1 MPAADRRKGVLL
13 STLDILIEAAVARIT
28 LNRPDKRNA
37 INDEMRAELTGA
49 FARFDA
55 DPSVRVV
62 VLTGAGPALCA
73 GGDLSAVMIPP
84 DPIRSRAVEPL
95 DQFTKPIIAAI
106 NGLAYGGG
114 LELALACDIRLA
126 STTARFALPEVRIG
140 SMPGS
145 GGTQR
150 LPAVIGPT
158 LAAQM
163 ILTGEPIDAARALA
177 AGLVSE
183 LAEPE
188 NLLATATARAL
199 TIAANAPL
207 AVIAAKRALRVAAGM
222 HDPANLDFERRLFNE
237 LALTDDRNEGRLA
250 FREKRAPVF
259 KGK

>member
-1 MPAADRRKGVLL
+1 L
-13 STLDILIEAAVARIT
+13 STLDIKVDGAVARVT

-37 INDEMRAELTGA
+37 INDEMRAELTDA

-55 DPSVRVV
+55 DPAARVV
-62 VLTGAGPALCA
+62 VVTGAGPAFCA
-73 GGDLSAVMIPP
+73 GGDLSAAMIPP
-84 DPIRSRAVEPL
+84 DPTRERIVEPL
-95 DQFTKPIIAAI
+95 DRFAKPVIAAI

-114 LELALACDIRLA
+114 LELALACDIRIA
-126 STTARFALPEVRIG
+126 VTTARFALPEVRIG

-150 LPAVIGPT
+150 LPAVVGPT

-163 ILTGEPIDAARALA
+163 ILSGEPIDAARALT

-183 LAEPE
+183 LCEPDQLFE
-188 NLLATATARAL
+188 VVMARAA
-199 TIAANAPL
+199 TIARNAPL
-207 AVIAAKRALRVAAGM
+207 ALIAAKRALRAAGGM
-222 HDPANLDFERRLFNE
+222 HDVERLDFERKLFNE
-237 LALTDDRNEGRLA
+237 LALTEDRNEGRLA

>member
-1 MPAADRRKGVLL
+1 L
-13 STLDILIEAAVARIT
+13 STLDIKVDGAVARVT

-37 INDEMRAELTGA
+37 INDEMRAELTDA

-55 DPSVRVV
+55 DAAVRVV
-62 VLTGAGPALCA
+62 VVTGAGPAFCA

-84 DPIRSRAVEPL
+84 DPTRERIVEPL
-95 DQFTKPIIAAI
+95 DRFAKPIIAAI

-114 LELALACDIRLA
+114 LELALACDIRIA
-126 STTARFALPEVRIG
+126 ITTARFALPEVRIG

-150 LPAVIGPT
+150 LPPVVGPT

-163 ILTGEPIDAARALA
+163 ILSGEPIDAARALA

-183 LAEPE
+183 LCEPE
-188 NLLATATARAL
+188 QLLETPMARAQ
-199 TIAANAPL
+199 TIARNAPL
-207 AVIAAKRALRVAAGM
+207 AVIAAKRALRAAGGM
-222 HDPANLDFERRLFNE
+222 HDVERLDFERKLFNE
-237 LALTDDRNEGRLA
+237 LALTEDRNEGRLA

>member
-1 MPAADRRKGVLL
+1 L
-13 STLDILIEAAVARIT
+13 STLEIRTEESVALVT

-37 INDEMRAELTGA
+37 INDEMRAELTEA

-62 VLTGAGPALCA
+62 VLTGAGSAFCA

-84 DPIRSRAVEPL
+84 DPTRSRIVEPL
-95 DQFTKPIIAAI
+95 DQLSKPLIAAI

-114 LELALACDIRLA
+114 LELALACDIRIA
-126 STTARFALPEVRIG
+126 VTTARFALPEVRIG

-163 ILTGEPIDAARALA
+163 ILTGEPIDAPRALA
-177 AGLVSE
+177 AGLVSDLCE
-183 LAEPE
+183 PDKLMDVTKALA
-188 NLLATATARAL
+188 R
-199 TIAANAPL
+199 TIARNAPL
-207 AVIAAKRALRVAAGM
+207 AVIAAKQALRAAAGM
-222 HDPANLDFERRLFNE
+222 HNAENLDLERRLFNA
-237 LALTDDRNEGRLA
+237 LAATEDRNEGRLA
-250 FREKRAPVF
+250 FREKRQPVF